1 MRSRATPNRRDVFAA
16 RDAFAKR
23 DVITEIWARAE
34 ALGVRALAVVGTNK
48 HAGKTTLLGALL
60 QCAPRASLALVS
72 IGVDGERADVILGT
86 PKPQIV
92 CRQGT
97 WVATVITANADSSAA
112 MAWHAPTSITSPL
125 GEVWIGQTRTPGS
138 VVLAGVRQ
146 KEQLLAL
153 KTQFFARGAAYM
165 LIDGALSRMAA
176 VDSELAD
183 GVVLAVGNVR
193 GSLQETV
200 AVAKSALLRL
210 RLSELEPELARQL
223 PDLASVNGLVALPCD
238 RDGET
243 VWGDPLFLP
252 EGSLLTDDFA
262 RDGRVT
268 DAHSV
273 FYCGGAV
280 TDAWLAR
287 IAARMRPQVVI
298 VRSAAHLFCSDE
310 TMRQFA
316 RGGHRLRVLR
326 SVPLLG
332 VAVNPMTPRGGQRL
346 ERGAL
351 MRALKAEVNVP
362 VVDAMEVDAGALY
375 DG

>member
-1 MRSRATPNRRDVFAA
+1 MRGMLAA
-16 RDAFAKR
+16 RD
-23 DVITEIWARAE
+23 VMMEIWARAE
-34 ALGVRALAVVGTNK
+34 AIGARALAVVGTNK
-48 HAGKTTLLGALL
+48 HAGKTTLLGGLL

-97 WVATVITANADSSAA
+97 WVATVIAANAESSAA
-112 MAWHAPTSITSPL
+112 VAWHAPTSVTSPL
-125 GEVWIGQTRTPGS
+125 GEVWIGQTRAPGS

-146 KEQLLAL
+146 KEQLLSL
-153 KTQFFARGAAYM
+153 KAQFFARGAAYV

-176 VDSELAD
+176 VDPELAD
-183 GVVLAVGNVR
+183 GVVLAVGNVH

-210 RLSELEPELARQL
+210 GLSELEPELARQL
-223 PDLASVNGLVALPCD
+223 PDLSSVKGLVAWASD
-238 RDGET
+238 RYGESL
-243 VWGDPLFLP
+243 WGDPIFLP
-252 EGSLLTDDFA
+252 EGSLLTDDLE
-262 RDGRVT
+262 RDFRVS

-287 IAARMRPQVVI
+287 VAARKRPQVVI
-298 VRSAAHLFCSDE
+298 VRSAAHLFCGDE
-310 TMRQFA
+310 TMRQFT

-332 VAVNPMTPRGGQRL
+332 VAVNPTTPRGGQRL

-351 MRALKAEVNVP
+351 MRALEAEVDVP
-362 VVDAMEVDAGALY
+362 VIDAMEVDACALY